1 MTTVPDISA
10 ERRKIL
16 EIFQNMSL
24 KEQYRTI
31 GYLNEYADRN
41 CEKQRVQEREAH
53 TYQTSGKII
62 QFPATVS
69 M

>member
-1 MTTVPDISA
+1 MTTVPDISV

-31 GYLNEYADRN
+31 GYLSEYADRN
-41 CEKQRVQEREAH
+41 SEKQRAQEKE
-53 TYQTSGKII
+53 TSVYQTSGKII
-62 QFPATVS
+62 QFPAAVS
-69 M
+69 V